1 MNTEPRVFNP
11 WLIAFAVVVPTFM
24 EVLDTTITNV
34 ALRHIAGG
42 LSAAQIDSEWVIT
55 SYLSANAVILPIT
68 GWIASHLGRRRY
80 FLISIAIFTAASV
93 CCGMSTSLSML
104 ILFRVVQGIAGGGL
118 QPCSQSILLD
128 TFPPEKQGAAQTLFG
143 IAALIAPVLGPTLG
157 GWITDQYSWRWIFY
171 INLPIGILAFLLC
184 AALVWDPPYLQEERS
199 ALKNQSLKF
208 DFSGLSLLIMA
219 IVTWEIL
226 LSKGQ
231 EWDWFGDPFGRIQVL
246 VVLFV
251 LALSLLIWWESRQ
264 SHPIVNFRP
273 LFDRNFAISSVII
286 FCSFGILYGSSTLL
300 PGMLETLFGYDA
312 LNAGLVLS
320 PSGIFTVIVVILVGR
335 LLGLGLDARWLI
347 GGGLLILA
355 GGSYWMSNMNLEIAP
370 SQVIW
375 PRVVLVVGLGL
386 VFAPLNVAAYLYIPQ
401 KLRGA
406 AVGLFALLRNEGGS
420 FGTSLGQTLTL
431 RREQF
436 HALRLNE
443 NLDQLNPSL
452 TSFLQQAKSHFLQ
465 QTGDPIAAKQMAMQA
480 LANLRTEHALALSY
494 FDCFLVFAVAGM
506 ILVLLV
512 PWMKRSV
519 AEKGAHLSAE

>member
-1 MNTEPRVFNP
+1 MNAESRVSNP

-24 EVLDTTITNV
+24 EVLDTTITMV

-55 SYLSANAVILPIT
+55 SYLAANAVILPIT
-68 GWIASHLGRRRY
+68 GWIASHFGRRRY
-80 FLISIAIFTAASV
+80 FLLSIAIFTAASV
-93 CCGMSTSLSML
+93 CCGMAASLSML
-104 ILFRVVQGIAGGGL
+104 IIFRAIQGIAGGGL

-128 TFPPEKQGAAQTLFG
+128 TFPTEKQGAAQTLFG

-171 INLPIGILAFLLC
+171 INLPIGIFAFILC
-184 AALVWDPPYLQEERS
+184 AILVWDPEYLHEER
-199 ALKNQSLKF
+199 ASLKKKPLGF
-208 DFSGLSLLIMA
+208 DFCGLSLLILV
-219 IVTWEIL
+219 IVAWEIL

-231 EWDWFGDPFGRIQVL
+231 EWDWMGDPFGRIQTL
-246 VVLFV
+246 VVLLTFGLV
-251 LALSLLIWWESRQ
+251 ALVWWEIRQ
-264 SHPIVNFRP
+264 ARPIVSFRP
-273 LFDRNFAISSVII
+273 LLDRNFAISCVII

-300 PGMLETLFGYDA
+300 PGMLERLFGYDA
-312 LNAGLVLS
+312 LNAGLILS
-320 PSGIFTVIVVILVGR
+320 PSGIFTLIVVILVGR

-355 GGSYWMSNMNLEIAP
+355 GGSFWMSSMNLEIAP
-370 SQVIW
+370 IQVIW
-375 PRVVLVVGLGL
+375 PRVVLVIGLGL

-401 KLRGA
+401 RLRGP

-420 FGTSLGQTLTL
+420 FGTSFGQTLSL

-443 NLDQLNPSL
+443 NLDPLNPSL
-452 TSFLQQAKSHFLQ
+452 TSFFQQTKPHFLKL
-465 QTGDPIAAKQMAMQA
+465 TGDPVAAKHMALQA

-494 FDCFLVFAVAGM
+494 FDCFLVFAIVG
-506 ILVLLV
+506 ILLVLLV

-519 AEKGAHLSAE
+519 AEKGAHIAAE